1 MREAALVTGGA
12 RRIGK
17 EICIYLARNNFDIAL
32 NYHTSHTEAKNTAT
46 IIKSLGVNCKLFKF
60 DLSKTSGV
68 KNLVNNVFEIF
79 PKCTLLV
86 NNASV
91 FNDREFSTITIKDF
105 DDEFNINF
113 KSPFFLTQLFSQR
126 EISKNIIN
134 LIDTRVSRINSSH
147 FVYNLSKE
155 CLLNFTRMAAKVLS
169 PGIRVNAIC
178 PGDILP
184 LEGMDDGYLKKRAKR
199 LPLRKTGGT
208 KNVILALEYL
218 LKNEFVTGECL
229 FVDGGEH
236 LL

>member
-17 EICIYLARNNFDIAL
+17 EICIFLARNNFDIAL
-32 NYHTSHTEAKNTAT
+32 NYNTSIAEAKETAT
-46 IIKSLGVNCKLFKF
+46 IIESIGVNCKLFKF
-60 DLSKTSGV
+60 DLSKTAEI
-68 KNLVNNVFEIF
+68 KKLANDVFGIF
-79 PKCTLLV
+79 PNCTLLV
-86 NNASV
+86 NNSSV
-91 FNDREFSTITIKDF
+91 FNDRDFNDITVRDFDYEFSV
-105 DDEFNINF
+105 NF

-126 EISKNIIN
+126 KKSGNIIN
-134 LIDTRVSRINSSH
+134 LVDTRVSRVNSSH
-147 FVYNLSKE
+147 FVYNLSKH
-155 CLLNFTRMAAKVLS
+155 CLLNFTRIAAKSLS

-184 LEGMDDGYLKKRAKR
+184 LDGMDYSYLEKRSKR
-199 LPLRKTGGT
+199 LPVKRAGEIN
-208 KNVILALEYL
+208 NVILALEYL